1 MSIQTR
7 SHSPGP
13 VAPAPQRGAALVVG
27 LILLLVLTLLAIS
40 GMTTAALE
48 LQMASNEQY
57 QERAFQF
64 ADSGIEQAIDA
75 GVYNTNVTIGNY
87 DDLSALDPA
96 PVRGTGQQI
105 ANCPEVAGAED
116 AQQCEYFMRED
127 RPSNLAATSVCGG
140 QGYSFGTGFQ
150 DYYFVV
156 DSYGVSERG
165 ALSEHRQSFCVIG
178 PGGT

>member
-1 MSIQTR
+1 MSTQPRTV
-7 SHSPGP
+7 SVSV
-13 VAPAPQRGAALVVG
+13 VARQSQSGAALVVG
-27 LILLLVLTLLAIS
+27 LILLMVLTLLAVS

-64 ADSGIEQAIDA
+64 ADAGIEQAIDA
-75 GVYNTNVTIGNY
+75 GIYNTNVTIGNY
-87 DDLSALDPA
+87 DDLAALDPA
-96 PVRGTGQQI
+96 PVRGTGQQV
-105 ANCPEVAGAED
+105 ANCPEVAGAGD

-127 RPSNLAATSVCGG
+127 RPSNQAATSVCGG

-156 DSYGVSERG
+156 DSFGVSDRG